1 MEPFRKIAG
10 PAASLMQ
17 PNIDTDMII
26 RIERF
31 ATLPPSQLA
40 PWAFEVLRYD
50 SDGQE
55 NPNFVFNRPPFRH
68 SPILIS
74 GRNFGC
80 GSSREGAVWA
90 LKGIGVRVI
99 IAESFGDIF
108 FSNCFQNGLLPISLD
123 AAEINRLAAECADGS
138 KIEVDLEAN
147 LIISPKGER
156 ISFTIDDQR
165 REALLQGLD
174 DIGLTNKCAHS
185 IDSWQQDDRQQR
197 PWIWST
203 AQSAGT

>member
-1 MEPFRKIAG
+1 M
-10 PAASLMQ
+10 L
-17 PNIDTDMII
+17 PNIDTDVII

-31 ATLPPSQLA
+31 ATLPASKLG

-50 SDGQE
+50 ADGNE
-55 NPNFVFNRPPFRH
+55 NPDFVFNRPAFRN

-90 LKGIGVRVI
+90 LKGMGVRVI

-123 AAEINRLAAECADGS
+123 AAEIERLAAVCADGS
-138 KIEVDLEAN
+138 NIEVNLE
-147 LIISPKGER
+147 S
-156 ISFTIDDQR
+156 
-165 REALLQGLD
+165 
-174 DIGLTNKCAHS
+174 
-185 IDSWQQDDRQQR
+185 
-197 PWIWST
+197 
-203 AQSAGT
+203 